1 MIRSFVAQRRN
12 FNRLWFAQS
21 ISLAGL
27 QVGSVAIPLLAV
39 DVLHASASQVALI
52 GTWSTAP
59 WLVLAPV
66 IGTLADRLDRKRL
79 LVVSH
84 LGRALLWLTIPATYL
99 IGGLTIV
106 QVWLISMLVGI
117 LGIVF
122 EVGYHSFLPNIVPP
136 EELGTAN
143 GKLAGTDAVS
153 RSAGPALAGY
163 LIHLINA
170 PLTLVVQTAASVV
183 AGVSTAGIHIV
194 PQTKPAARP
203 ATTSSRSDRLRAWRA
218 DIGAGFSCLW
228 RIRPL
233 RWLTIAEAGYLFFF
247 NAAFAVLVVFLRS
260 GLGLTA
266 TSIGIVY
273 SAGSIAGLLGA
284 TVASRLSIWFGR
296 NATLRTAAILRGTGL
311 ALLPLCLFAPA
322 GTEILVLIAAR
333 ALNAAAWSVC
343 EVLANSYQQGTLP
356 DRHRGSATAAGLWLG
371 RGAEALGATTA
382 AAASA
387 TINTTMLIIAAGLGA
402 TAAGLLTLLADL
414 RSIEPAQ
421 AVRDHPVR

>member
-1 MIRSFVAQRRN
+1 MIRSFVVDRRN

-39 DVLHASASQVALI
+39 DVLHAGASQVALI

-59 WLVLAPV
+59 WLVLAPIV
-66 IGTLADRLDRKRL
+66 GTLADRLDRRRL
-79 LVVSH
+79 LVISH
-84 LGRALLWLTIPATYL
+84 LGRGLLWLTIPAAYL

-122 EVGYHSFLPNIVPP
+122 EVGYHTFLPNIVPRDR
-136 EELGTAN
+136 LGAAN

-153 RSAGPALAGY
+153 RSAGPAVAGY
-163 LIHLINA
+163 LVHLINA
-170 PLTLVVQTAASVV
+170 PLTLLVQTAALLL
-183 AGVSTAGIHIV
+183 AGLSTASIH
-194 PQTKPAARP
+194 PGRDPKPGRRAGA
-203 ATTSSRSDRLRAWRA
+203 SSRSGRFGVWRA
-218 DIGAGFSCLW
+218 DVLAGFSCLW

-247 NAAFAVLVVFLRS
+247 NAGFAVLVVFLRS

-266 TSIGIVY
+266 TSIGIIF
-273 SAGSIAGLLGA
+273 SAASIAGLIGAGTATRLG
-284 TVASRLSIWFGR
+284 TWLGR
-296 NATLRTAAILRGTGL
+296 NRALRAAAILRGAGL

-322 GTEILVLIAAR
+322 GTEIPVLIAAR
-333 ALNAAAWSVC
+333 ALNAGAWSVC

-382 AAASA
+382 AVAAA
-387 TINTTMLIIAAGLGA
+387 AVNTTVLIMGAGVGA
-402 TAAGLLTLLADL
+402 TAAGLITLLANL
-414 RSIEPAQ
+414 HSTEPTQ
-421 AVRDHPVR
+421 AVRDRSTG